1 MKLDIRVGADP
12 SSQEYSD
19 APKTP
24 VQSID
29 VSQEGNRL
37 RVALGGRVVEGEA
50 VEVATGTYSVLVEG
64 RAFEVRVE
72 PVAGGL
78 RVYAGTREY
87 FIRITDPREWKR
99 RRGGGLE
106 AEGRQEILAPM
117 PGKVVRVLVKQGD
130 AVETGQ
136 AMFVVEAMKMQNEIR
151 SPKKGKIERLLV
163 VESQTVNAGE
173 SLAVVV

>member
-1 MKLDIRVGADP
+1 MRLDIRTGADP
-12 SSQEYSD
+12 SRQERAD
-19 APKTP
+19 TPKT
-24 VQSID
+24 QAHGID
-29 VSQEGNRL
+29 VTQEGNRL
-37 RVALGGRVVEGEA
+37 RATIDGRIVEGEA

-72 PVAGGL
+72 PVASGL
-78 RVYAGTREY
+78 RVYAGIREY
-87 FIRITDPREWKR
+87 FIQISDARAWKR
-99 RRGGGLE
+99 RRGAGLE
-106 AEGRQEILAPM
+106 VEGRQEILAPM

-130 AVETGQ
+130 TVEAGQ

-163 VESQTVNAGE
+163 AETQTVNAGE